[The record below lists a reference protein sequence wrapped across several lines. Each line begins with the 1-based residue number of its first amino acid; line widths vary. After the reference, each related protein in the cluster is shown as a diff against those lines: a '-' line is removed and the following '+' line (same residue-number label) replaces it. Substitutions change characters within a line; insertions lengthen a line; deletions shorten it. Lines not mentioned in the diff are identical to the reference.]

1 MYLELSRRIVVV
13 DHLPFPPDIENHAVY
28 LFAKSTSTL
37 FFHHMNDSLL
47 VEDVLRCSV
56 DNPLE
61 EPDLE
66 FFNELLLV
74 WNQFE

>member
-13 DHLPFPPDIENHAVY
+13 DHLPFPPDIEDHTVY

-47 VEDVLRCSV
+47 IEDVLS
-56 DNPLE
+56 
-61 EPDLE
+61 
-66 FFNELLLV
+66 
-74 WNQFE
+74 